1 MSVSKKIRELIKS
14 GMPEDEAIAQALGV
28 PKSGNKK
35 RSRETPE
42 DAEREFEA
50 LPSMADA
57 FKRSKVNSQ
66 AKKRKA

>member
-14 GMPEDEAIAQALGV
+14 GMAEDEAIAQALGV
-28 PKSGNKK
+28 PKSGSKK

-42 DAEREFEA
+42 EAESQARREFEA

-57 FKRSKVNSQ
+57 FKRSKV
-66 AKKRKA
+66 KKRKG